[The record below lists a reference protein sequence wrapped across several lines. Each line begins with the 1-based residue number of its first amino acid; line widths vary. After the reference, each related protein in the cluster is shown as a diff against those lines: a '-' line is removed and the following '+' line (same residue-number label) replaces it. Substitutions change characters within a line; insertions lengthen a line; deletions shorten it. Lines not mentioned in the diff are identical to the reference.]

1 MNILLAGASQCAE
14 QDRRGIRRSSVDS
27 KDDRINI
34 QCILKRINRKP
45 RIDGRKS
52 MARVGSTMRLQ
63 TIAKEISYNSSAEE
77 INESFV
83 NGINLRTLA

>member
-1 MNILLAGASQCAE
+1 M
-14 QDRRGIRRSSVDS
+14 RRSSVDS
-27 KDDRINI
+27 KDDRINR
-34 QCILKRINRKP
+34 QYILKRINRKP

-52 MARVGSTMRLQ
+52 MARVGSTIRIQ
-63 TIAKEISYNSSAEE
+63 TNTREMEYNSSAEE

>member
-1 MNILLAGASQCAE
+1 
-14 QDRRGIRRSSVDS
+14 
-27 KDDRINI
+27 
-34 QCILKRINRKP
+34 
-45 RIDGRKS
+45 

-83 NGINLRTLA
+83 NGINLRTLAQETDTLFNFKPPTTSLKVMRQSQVEEEEQDVWKTLEGQKMVN